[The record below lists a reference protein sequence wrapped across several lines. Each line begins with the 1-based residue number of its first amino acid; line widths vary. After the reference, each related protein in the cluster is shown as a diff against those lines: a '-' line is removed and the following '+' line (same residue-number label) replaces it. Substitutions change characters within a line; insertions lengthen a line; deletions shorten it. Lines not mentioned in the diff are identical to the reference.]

1 MIFTRKKN
9 PPDLK
14 IFLNGSLLQQ
24 CNSYKY
30 LGVYFDNKLNWK
42 EHVEYIVKK
51 ISKSCGAL
59 AKLRHCVDIKT
70 LINVYYAL
78 VNSYV
83 RYGIMVWGSASKTVL
98 KPLQTIINKAIRII
112 TFAPFGNLDLNPA
125 YKQLKLLTLEKTY
138 AFELAKFTFKETNN
152 LLPTEIGNF
161 FDFSSNQHNH
171 EHFVR
176 NRERPIRFLCNSK
189 IGEKSVQYNSFEL
202 RKKIPLTILSCTS
215 LNSFK
220 KNYKKFLLDS

>member
-9 PPDLK
+9 IPDMK
-14 IFLNGSLLQQ
+14 IYLNGSVLQS

-30 LGVYFDNKLNWK
+30 LGVLFDNKLSWK
-42 EHVEYIVKK
+42 EHVDYIVKK

-70 LINVYYAL
+70 LVNVYYAL

-83 RYGIMVWGSASKTVL
+83 RYGIMVWGSASKAVL
-98 KPLQTIINKAIRII
+98 KPLQTIINKSIRII

-125 YKQLKLLTLEKTY
+125 YKQLKLLTLDKTY
-138 AFELAKFTFKETNN
+138 ALELAKFAFKEKNN

-161 FDFSSNQHNH
+161 FDLSSNQHNH
-171 EHFVR
+171 DHFVR
-176 NRERPIRFLCNSK
+176 NRVRPVRFLCNSK
-189 IGEKSVQYNSFEL
+189 VAEKSVQYKSFEL
-202 RKKIPLTILSCTS
+202 WKKYLRKYCLPQVLMFLKSHTK
-215 LNSFK
+215 NS
-220 KNYKKFLLDS
+220 